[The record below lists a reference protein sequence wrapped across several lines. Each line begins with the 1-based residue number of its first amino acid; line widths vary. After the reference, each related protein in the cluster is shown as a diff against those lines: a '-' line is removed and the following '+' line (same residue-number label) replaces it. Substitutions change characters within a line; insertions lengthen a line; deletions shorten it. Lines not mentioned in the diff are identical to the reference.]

1 MPLIATDIKPVLHTD
16 RNPPSVGVWMQN
28 ENGAAVR
35 VFVTCEAL
43 WQSKPSQVR
52 DAHSAFETFDTDRE
66 RLEDLASDRYDESG
80 PDDGEY
86 EGMPVIV
93 LRADDILTGQ

>member
-1 MPLIATDIKPVLHTD
+1 MPLIATDIKPVLHKD

-43 WQSKPSQVR
+43 WQTDPTQVH
-52 DAHSAFETFDTDRE
+52 DTHSALEIFDAGRE
-66 RLEDLASDRYDESG
+66 RFEELASDRYDESG
-80 PDDGEY
+80 PDDGEH
-86 EGMPVIV
+86 EGQPIVV
-93 LRADDILTGQ
+93 LRANDVV